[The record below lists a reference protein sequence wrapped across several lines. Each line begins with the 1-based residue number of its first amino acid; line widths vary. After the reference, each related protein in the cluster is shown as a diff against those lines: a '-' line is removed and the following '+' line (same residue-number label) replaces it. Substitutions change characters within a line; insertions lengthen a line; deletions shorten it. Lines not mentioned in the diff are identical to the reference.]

1 MLVGTRRRALV
12 RPRRTTSLGA
22 SPTCVN
28 YVELGEGRV
37 AGARVGVWVSVGGG

>member
-1 MLVGTRRRALV
+1 MAAAVV
-12 RPRRTTSLGA
+12 RWCARVARLALGA